1 MNRSI
6 ERFIWITFMAAL
18 GWGGAKSCRANSGE
32 RQLFFSGILKSPQLS
47 TPKELEDPLTGPSG
61 FPTT

>member
-18 GWGGAKSCRANSGE
+18 SYPLLGKVGGEAQYMDKR
-32 RQLFFSGILKSPQLS
+32 
-47 TPKELEDPLTGPSG
+47 
-61 FPTT
+61 PTA